1 MEAKALRGNG
11 SSPPPPADLDIDPQE
26 LAQVLS
32 GYLDQHY
39 REALDDQIPLLD
51 GKTPRQCIR
60 TRQGRGK
67 VIAWLKYLENR
78 ESRKANPDI
87 SPRIRDL
94 RCSWRNS
101 SVNRSNKHSD
111 SYGLRR
117 IFRNVKPDAGQN
129 RIGQSV
135 TNRNKIKCSYLIES
149 VPLFSL
155 CCPPW

>member
-1 MEAKALRGNG
+1 MMEAKALRGNG

-67 VIAWLKYLENR
+67 VIAWLKYLENQ
-78 ESRKANPDI
+78 ESRKAN
-87 SPRIRDL
+87 RDGNIACDFAWMWGEL
-94 RCSWRNS
+94 
-101 SVNRSNKHSD
+101 D
-111 SYGLRR
+111 LE
-117 IFRNVKPDAGQN
+117 KPG
-129 RIGQSV
+129 R
-135 TNRNKIKCSYLIES
+135 
-149 VPLFSL
+149 
-155 CCPPW
+155 